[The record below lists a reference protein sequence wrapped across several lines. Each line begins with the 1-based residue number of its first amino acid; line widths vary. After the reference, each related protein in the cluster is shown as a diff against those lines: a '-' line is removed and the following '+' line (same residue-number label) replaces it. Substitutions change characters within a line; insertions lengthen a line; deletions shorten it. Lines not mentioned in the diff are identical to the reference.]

1 MNAQQTWV
9 AFITLVR
16 EEVKRFTRIW
26 VQTLLPPV
34 ITMSLYFII
43 FGKLIGERIGE
54 MSGTPY
60 IAFVVP
66 GLVMMAV
73 INNSYANVV
82 SSFFSAKLNRSIE
95 ELQVSPTP
103 SSVIIAGYVAGG
115 ALRGLIIGLLV
126 TALSFFFTDI
136 YLHSIAITIS
146 VIVLAAILFALA
158 GFINATF
165 ANSFD
170 DINII
175 PTFIL
180 TPLTYLGGVFYSI
193 DMLPT
198 FGQVLSQ
205 FNPIL
210 YLVNS
215 FRYGML
221 GISDINI
228 AAALSGLIFTVIILY
243 AACWYLLEKSQR
255 LRQ

>member
-1 MNAQQTWV
+1 MNAQQTWI
-9 AFITLVR
+9 AFATLVR
-16 EEVKRFTRIW
+16 KEVKRFTRIW

-95 ELQVSPTP
+95 ELLVSPTP

-136 YLHSIAITIS
+136 HIHSIAITLS
-146 VIVLAAILFALA
+146 VIMLAAILFALA

-175 PTFIL
+175 PTFVL

-193 DMLPT
+193 DMLPE

-228 AAALSGLIFTVIILY
+228 AASLTGLIFMVIILY
-243 AACWYLLEKSQR
+243 SACWFLLEKSQR